1 MDKIKA
7 KFIKDF
13 KGSLETLRQSVTI
26 EDQDFQWTIKGFLD
40 VYKNLYTI
48 SSDTKVVSKILE
60 LHLFPILN
68 TLADKMGYKIEYP
81 DCQNYYPDL
90 TYTKKDDKSIKFAV
104 DIKTTFRRTN
114 KSKGK
119 NASAAV
125 GFTLGSHGGYFTDR
139 SSTKNIQYPYKDYKG
154 HFCLAVVYTQ
164 AKELDENMND
174 LDEMK
179 TFKVKDLGSDD
190 SSLNSDRT
198 VIEKETLSE
207 IGSVINNLK
216 FYFVEKWKIA
226 SDSQGS
232 GNTANIGSTKTEEN
246 LEKENGVFS
255 NLGEA
260 IFDDYWKNYGSIDY
274 TDPLGESKKITNV
287 WDYLDYRNKTS
298 DFDKVGEGAKRKPKY
313 FNKKKE
319 IKINNYAS
327 NSTSYK
333 ITRYQ
338 NKTCSLD

>member
-1 MDKIKA
+1 
-7 KFIKDF
+7 
-13 KGSLETLRQSVTI
+13 
-26 EDQDFQWTIKGFLD
+26 
-40 VYKNLYTI
+40 
-48 SSDTKVVSKILE
+48 
-60 LHLFPILN
+60 
-68 TLADKMGYKIEYP
+68 
-81 DCQNYYPDL
+81 
-90 TYTKKDDKSIKFAV
+90 
-104 DIKTTFRRTN
+104 
-114 KSKGK
+114 
-119 NASAAV
+119 
-125 GFTLGSHGGYFTDR
+125 
-139 SSTKNIQYPYKDYKG
+139 
-154 HFCLAVVYTQ
+154 
-164 AKELDENMND
+164 MND

-313 FNKKKE
+313 FNKKK
-319 IKINNYAS
+319 K
-327 NSTSYK
+327 
-333 ITRYQ
+333 
-338 NKTCSLD
+338 